1 MKKRNRLIIVL
12 LVVVLCG
19 IFLYPTVKWYGFV
32 PQTTKDLATGS
43 NVQIREYARG
53 QASRDARAL
62 LDLVKGNPDA
72 DVPSE
77 FGYLKGAAKAN
88 YKASKESVPSKWTV
102 SALLRGF
109 YTEQN
114 LLDAIEDHYR
124 SELTSLKKLSGKA
137 LQLGLDLQGG
147 MSVLLDADI
156 EGYTERTGITP
167 SSSQVT
173 SLVNE
178 DIEILKTRIDQFGV
192 SEPEIR
198 LQGSDQIA
206 IEVPGASDPERINS
220 FLRGKGSLTFQM
232 VDTDLTTQLQQYY
245 AEHPT
250 EAFNDD
256 GSIRQP
262 SFLPAG
268 KVATGYYVNDEYG
281 IDELQRFVVLNAE
294 VALDGEHLESAT
306 TSTDGIT
313 GRPVVNFQL
322 DSTGGDL
329 FYKLTSANVGNTLAV
344 VMDGNV
350 KAMATINEAIRSSVQ
365 ISGFSQKEADDLAIV
380 LKTAALPIN
389 LTVASQ
395 QSVGATL
402 GDDAVHA
409 AMYALLIG
417 IGLIILFMI
426 VEYKVSGLVAD
437 LALVFNLVIM
447 FALLTSFGF
456 TVTLSSVAGLVLTL
470 GMAVDS
476 NVIINE
482 RIKEELRAGKSDK
495 AAVNAGYGKAFW
507 TIMDANVTTI
517 IAGLV
522 LSFLGS
528 SAVKGFANTLC
539 VGIISSVFTSLFVTH
554 LIMDAAVTD
563 NPKGKL
569 NISWRK
575 IK

>member
-12 LVVVLCG
+12 LVVALCAM
-19 IFLYPTVKWYGFV
+19 FLYPTVKWYGFV

-53 QASRDARAL
+53 QASRDTRAL
-62 LDLVKGNPDA
+62 MDLVRSNPDA
-72 DVPSE
+72 EIPSE
-77 FGYLKGAAKAN
+77 FAYLKKLAKEN
-88 YKASKESVPSKWTV
+88 YKASKEKVPSGWTV
-102 SALLRGF
+102 SSLLRGF
-109 YTEQN
+109 YTEQD
-114 LLDAIEDHYR
+114 LMHAIEDHYR
-124 SELTSLKKLSGKA
+124 SVLTGLKKLSGKA

-147 MSVLLDADI
+147 MSVLLDADVQ
-156 EGYTERTGITP
+156 GYTERTGISPT
-167 SSSQVT
+167 SSQVT
-173 SLVNE
+173 QLVSE

-232 VDTDLTTQLQQYY
+232 VDNDLSTQLQQYF
-245 AEHPT
+245 AEHPA

-256 GSIRQP
+256 GSIKQP

-281 IDELQRFVVLNAE
+281 IDELKRFVVLNAE
-294 VALDGEHLESAT
+294 VDLDGEHLESAT

-389 LTVASQ
+389 LSVASQ
-395 QSVGATL
+395 QSVGASL

-417 IGLIILFMI
+417 IILIILFMFG
-426 VEYKVSGLVAD
+426 EYKVSGLIAD
-437 LALVFNLVIM
+437 VALVFNLVIM
-447 FALLTSFGF
+447 LALLTSFGF

-495 AAVNAGYGKAFW
+495 AAINAGYGKAFW
-507 TIMDANVTTI
+507 TIMDANITTI

-554 LIMDAAVTD
+554 LIIDAMVTD

>member
-1 MKKRNRLIIVL
+1 MKKRNRLVIVL
-12 LVVVLCG
+12 LVVAMCCW
-19 IFLYPTVKWYGFV
+19 FLYPTVKWYGFV

-53 QASRDARAL
+53 QAARDTRTL
-62 LDLVKGNPDA
+62 LDLVKSNPDA
-72 DVPSE
+72 DVPAE
-77 FGYLKGAAKAN
+77 FSYLKAQAKAN
-88 YKASKESVPSKWTV
+88 YKASKEKVPSWTV
-102 SALLRGF
+102 SSLLRGF
-109 YTEQN
+109 YTEQDLMN
-114 LLDAIEDHYR
+114 AIESHYR
-124 SELTSLKKLSGKA
+124 SELVGLKRLSGRA

-147 MSVLLDADI
+147 MSVLLDADV

-167 SSSQVT
+167 TSSQVT
-173 SLVNE
+173 AMVNE

-206 IEVPGASDPERINS
+206 IEVPGASDPDRINS

-232 VDTDLTTQLQQYY
+232 VDTDLTAQLQQYF
-245 AEHPT
+245 AANPSQ
-250 EAFNDD
+250 AFNED
-256 GSIRQP
+256 GSIKQP
-262 SFLPAG
+262 DFLPAG

-281 IDELQRFVVLNAE
+281 IDELQRFVVLNEE
-294 VALDGEHLESAT
+294 VGLDGEHLESAT
-306 TSTDGIT
+306 TSTDGVT

-322 DSTGGDL
+322 DSEGGDL
-329 FYKLTSANVGNTLAV
+329 FYKLTSTNVGNTLAV

-350 KAMATINEAIRSSVQ
+350 KAMATINEPIRSSVQ

-389 LTVASQ
+389 LTIASQ

-402 GDDAVHA
+402 GDDAVKA
-409 AMYALLIG
+409 GMYALLLG
-417 IGLIILFMI
+417 ILLIIVFM
-426 VEYKVSGLVAD
+426 VAAYKVSGLVAD
-437 LALVFNLVIM
+437 VALVFNLFIM
-447 FALLTSFGF
+447 MALLTSFGF

-482 RIKEELRAGKSDK
+482 RIKEELAAGKSDK
-495 AAVNAGYGKAFW
+495 AAVQAGYDKAFW

-522 LSFLGS
+522 LSSLGS

-539 VGIISSVFTSLFVTH
+539 IGIVSSVFTSLFVTH
-554 LIMDAAVTD
+554 LIMDALVTD

-569 NISWRK
+569 QISWRK
-575 IK
+575 N

>member
-1 MKKRNRLIIVL
+1 M
-12 LVVVLCG
+12 
-19 IFLYPTVKWYGFV
+19 
-32 PQTTKDLATGS
+32 ATS
-43 NVQIREYARG
+43 TFTR
-53 QASRDARAL
+53 AS
-62 LDLVKGNPDA
+62 
-72 DVPSE
+72 
-77 FGYLKGAAKAN
+77 
-88 YKASKESVPSKWTV
+88 
-102 SALLRGF
+102 
-109 YTEQN
+109 
-114 LLDAIEDHYR
+114 
-124 SELTSLKKLSGKA
+124 
-137 LQLGLDLQGG
+137 
-147 MSVLLDADI
+147 
-156 EGYTERTGITP
+156 
-167 SSSQVT
+167 
-173 SLVNE
+173 
-178 DIEILKTRIDQFGV
+178 
-192 SEPEIR
+192 
-198 LQGSDQIA
+198 
-206 IEVPGASDPERINS
+206 
-220 FLRGKGSLTFQM
+220 
-232 VDTDLTTQLQQYY
+232 
-245 AEHPT
+245 
-250 EAFNDD
+250 
-256 GSIRQP
+256 
-262 SFLPAG
+262 
-268 KVATGYYVNDEYG
+268 
-281 IDELQRFVVLNAE
+281 
-294 VALDGEHLESAT
+294 ESAT

-409 AMYALLIG
+409 AMFALLIG

-426 VEYKVSGLVAD
+426 AEYKVSGLVAD

-447 FALLTSFGF
+447 LALLTSFGF

-575 IK
+575 SK

>member
-1 MKKRNRLIIVL
+1 
-12 LVVVLCG
+12 
-19 IFLYPTVKWYGFV
+19 
-32 PQTTKDLATGS
+32 
-43 NVQIREYARG
+43 
-53 QASRDARAL
+53 
-62 LDLVKGNPDA
+62 
-72 DVPSE
+72 
-77 FGYLKGAAKAN
+77 
-88 YKASKESVPSKWTV
+88 
-102 SALLRGF
+102 
-109 YTEQN
+109 
-114 LLDAIEDHYR
+114 
-124 SELTSLKKLSGKA
+124 
-137 LQLGLDLQGG
+137 
-147 MSVLLDADI
+147 MSVLLDADV

-232 VDTDLTTQLQQYY
+232 VDTDLTTQLQQYF
-245 AEHPT
+245 AEHPI

-281 IDELQRFVVLNAE
+281 IDELQRFVVLNLE

-409 AMYALLIG
+409 AMFALLIG

-426 VEYKVSGLVAD
+426 AEYKVSGLVAD
-437 LALVFNLVIM
+437 LALVFNLVLM
-447 FALLTSFGF
+447 LALLTSFGF

-575 IK
+575 SK